1 MSGRRG
7 NMTVECLPEQDRERV
22 TCEFIH
28 NADILKF
35 SFPGSLSP
43 EEMRGRVEVVAKEL
57 LANSPAP
64 VVINVNA
71 GDNNTLIAG
80 GSNNSISTATAN
92 DNSTACAGAR

>member
-22 TCEFIH
+22 TCEYIH

-43 EEMRGRVEVVAKEL
+43 EEMRGKIEIVAKEL
-57 LANSPAP
+57 LANSRAP
-64 VVINVNA
+64 GSININTVNVN
-71 GDNNTLIAG
+71 GDSNANIANEM
-80 GSNNSISTATAN
+80 SCTMS
-92 DNSTACAGAR
+92 